1 MANSF
6 RSFVFKMRFNKSA
19 IAAVPHE
26 EQLERIHRYLST
38 LGQLHP
44 LLGKWYLQGASVQD
58 ALSNDVLSSP
68 QALSQAAAASFD
80 AEYPTWLSVAVW
92 NGQEDPLKGGLAF
105 SYDAHDMESI
115 SSMDFEDAGALVSA
129 LENPRPVLV
138 EMLRLALSIWPEID
152 WGVIAPGRYYLD
164 GQTFSDR
171 QTIGWIGFCPH
182 PLNPGDFSDADELID
197 IPGRG
202 TILVSSAQVMDEYNK
217 EHFRIPGTLD
227 TKLVELGYLPLF
239 NN

>member
-1 MANSF
+1 MASSF
-6 RSFVFKMRFNKSA
+6 RSFVFKMRFNKHA

-26 EQLERIHRYLST
+26 EQLERIRRYLGA

-58 ALSNDVLSSP
+58 ALSNEVLSNP
-68 QALSQAAAASFD
+68 LALANAAAASFD
-80 AEYPTWLSVAVW
+80 AEYPTWLSLSVW
-92 NGQEDPLKGGLAF
+92 NGQEDPQQGGLAF

-138 EMLRLALSIWPEID
+138 EMLRLAVSIWPEID

-171 QTIGWIGFCPH
+171 QTTGWIGFCPH
-182 PLNPGDFSDADELID
+182 PLNPIDFPDADELID
-197 IPGRG
+197 IPERG
-202 TILVSSAQVMDEYNK
+202 TILVSSTQVMDERNR
-217 EHFRIPGTLD
+217 EHFRIVGTLD

>member
-6 RSFVFKMRFNKSA
+6 RSFVFKMRFNKRA

-26 EQLERIHRYLST
+26 EQLERIHRYLGA

-58 ALSNDVLSSP
+58 ALSNDALSAP
-68 QALSQAAAASFD
+68 QALSEAAAASFD

-92 NGQEDPLKGGLAF
+92 NGQEDPLQGGLAF

-129 LENPRPVLV
+129 LENPRPVIV
-138 EMLRLALSIWPEID
+138 EMLRLALSMWPEID
-152 WGVIAPGRYYLD
+152 WGVVAPSRYYLD

-182 PLNPGDFSDADELID
+182 SLNPSDFPDADELID
-197 IPGRG
+197 IPERG
-202 TILVSSAQVMDEYNK
+202 TLLVNCAQVMDERNR
-217 EHFRIPGTLD
+217 EHFRIVGTLD

>member
-6 RSFVFKMRFNKSA
+6 RSFVFKMHFDKQA

-26 EQLERIHRYLST
+26 EQLGRIRRYLGA
-38 LGQLHP
+38 LGSVHP
-44 LLGKWYLQGASVQD
+44 LLGKWYLQGASVKE
-58 ALSNDVLSSP
+58 ALSHEVLSE
-68 QALSQAAAASFD
+68 ARILSQAAAARFD
-80 AEYPTWLSVAVW
+80 AEFPTWLSLSVW
-92 NGQEDPLKGGLAF
+92 NGQEDPLQGGLAF

-115 SSMDFEDAGALVSA
+115 SSMDFEEAGALVSA

-138 EMLRLALSIWPEID
+138 AMLRLAVSIWPEID

-164 GQTFSDR
+164 EQVFPDR

-182 PLNPGDFSDADELID
+182 SLDPGDFPDADELID
-197 IPGRG
+197 IPERG
-202 TILVSSAQVMDEYNK
+202 TLMVSCAQVMDERNR
-217 EHFRIPGTLD
+217 EHFRRVGTLD

>member
-1 MANSF
+1 MAVG
-6 RSFVFKMRFNKSA
+6 RCV
-19 IAAVPHE
+19 E
-26 EQLERIHRYLST
+26 
-38 LGQLHP
+38 
-44 LLGKWYLQGASVQD
+44 W
-58 ALSNDVLSSP
+58 
-68 QALSQAAAASFD
+68 
-80 AEYPTWLSVAVW
+80 
-92 NGQEDPLKGGLAF
+92 QEDPLKGGLAL

-138 EMLRLALSIWPEID
+138 EMLRLALSIWTEID

-182 PLNPGDFSDADELID
+182 SLNPGDFSDADELID

-202 TILVSSAQVMDEYNK
+202 TILVSSAQVMDERNK
-217 EHFRIPGTLD
+217 EHFRIVGELD
-227 TKLVELGYLPLF
+227 TKLVELGYLPVF

>member
-1 MANSF
+1 MASSF
-6 RSFVFKMRFNKSA
+6 RSFVFKMRFNKHA
-19 IAAVPHE
+19 IATVSHE
-26 EQLERIHRYLST
+26 EQLERIRYYLST

-58 ALSNDVLSSP
+58 ALSNDVLSAP
-68 QALSQAAAASFD
+68 QALSTAAAASFD
-80 AEYPTWLSVAVW
+80 AEYPSWLSLSVW
-92 NGQEDPLKGGLAF
+92 NGQEDPLQGGLAF

-115 SSMDFEDAGALVSA
+115 SSMDFEDTGALVSA
-129 LENPRPVLV
+129 IENPRPVLV
-138 EMLRLALSIWPEID
+138 EMLRQAVSIWPEID

-164 GQTFSDR
+164 GQTFNER

-182 PLNPGDFSDADELID
+182 SLKASDFPDADELID

-202 TILVSSAQVMDEYNK
+202 TVLVSCAQVMDERNR
-217 EHFRIPGTLD
+217 EHFRIVGTLD